1 MMLRSAAL
9 FVFIAMV
16 SAAGVSAASSPAES
30 APGAATQA
38 QPAPV
43 TPPADLEAAWQAL
56 LTGVKSP
63 EARQA
68 LEQRAP
74 EIRAALEEKAHAQA
88 VAAVVQA
95 AKGKVE
101 WMNTT
106 PEPLRQALG
115 GPLPAFETLKLV
127 DLAVPGAGPH
137 DHRKEDPFDA
147 GFFQRLGQVRSLE
160 SLNVIATKADDAWIA
175 PLGALVNLK
184 VLRFTNNGRLTDAGM
199 EKLAGLRH
207 LESFS
212 FVGTA
217 MTGRAYAKFEGFTK
231 LTRVSHRGS
240 SLDDAGLEQLCTHL
254 PALESLS
261 LAHAKF
267 TDAGAPHLARLTRL
281 KGLELG
287 SRNAT
292 PACLK
297 HLAGLPLEYLQLG
310 DGLDAPEGI
319 ALLKSLPTLRRVTL
333 TNCTKL
339 DDVGLAI
346 AAGLTQLEQLELGEL
361 ELPDDRLLR
370 LKAFAFLKEL
380 KLIRRPQGYPAETQA
395 KIQAMLPG
403 VAVKFQ

>member
-1 MMLRSAAL
+1 MMLRPTAL
-9 FVFIAMV
+9 VAFLASL
-16 SAAGVSAASSPAES
+16 SAAGVSLAAPSAEPAT
-30 APGAATQA
+30 ATTA
-38 QPAPV
+38 PAPQV
-43 TPPADLEAAWQAL
+43 TPPADGEAAWQAVL
-56 LTGVKSP
+56 AAAKSP
-63 EARQA
+63 QARQA
-68 LEQRAP
+68 LEQHAA
-74 EIRAALEEKAHAQA
+74 EIRAALEENAHAQA

-137 DHRKEDPFDA
+137 DHRTEDPYDA
-147 GFFQRLGQVRSLE
+147 AFFQRVGQVRSLE

-184 VLRFTNNGRLTDAGM
+184 ALRFTNNGRLTDAGM
-199 EKLAGLRH
+199 EKLAGLRN

-346 AAGLTQLEQLELGEL
+346 ASGLTQLEQLELGGL
-361 ELPDDRLLR
+361 ELPDVRLLR